1 MTPYVSTIRVY
12 YEDTDMAGVVYYAN
26 YLKYLER
33 GRSDAVRAAGMEQLA
48 MRDEHDLVF
57 VVRRVEAEYL
67 RPARF
72 DDVLT
77 VETGLGEMSGA
88 RFVMPHRVLRGNEVL
103 LTAQIYV
110 AVMTTGGKPR
120 RLPAEM
126 RTAFASLFEIER

>member
-1 MTPYVSTIRVY
+1 MGADLSVVSYRDGLGAVGLGGCGLLRSRAIRLSMTPYLSTIRVY

-48 MRDEHDLVF
+48 MRDVHDLVF
-57 VVRRVEAEYL
+57 VVRRVEADYL

-88 RFVMPHRVLRGNEVL
+88 RFVMPQRVLRG
-103 LTAQIYV
+103 
-110 AVMTTGGKPR
+110 
-120 RLPAEM
+120 
-126 RTAFASLFEIER
+126 